1 MPRVEIGLTVRVYG
15 ALSGGALPAGPAL
28 AARPIARDG
37 WGRLVLAGSHLKGR
51 VRHACE
57 QLARALGQPV
67 CRPPRA
73 ATMCPHAPEVA
84 APPCVVC
91 ALFGSPS
98 WRSPLCW
105 SDLPCIS
112 EGVDGPLPAPAGGVR
127 PERGAG
133 MAGWPTVLRAG
144 GALNRRRGTAEPER
158 RFLLE
163 TTPPEYAGAL
173 CFAKDPAIVGQV
185 PDATAVQFLLAGCRL
200 VVSVGAGETRGLG
213 WSEVVASARLDG
225 APVAFQPA
233 LLDRLRP
240 RRGEEGAGQ
249 GGGT

>member
-15 ALSGGALPAGPAL
+15 ALCVGALPAGPAL
-28 AARPIARDG
+28 AAHPIARDG

-57 QLARALGQPV
+57 QLVRALGQPV

-84 APPCVVC
+84 TPPCVVC
-91 ALFGSPS
+91 ALFGSPA
-98 WRSPLCW
+98 WRSPLRW

-112 EGVDGPLPAPAGGVR
+112 DGFDEPLPAPAGGVR
-127 PERGAG
+127 PERGASAG
-133 MAGWPTVLRAG
+133 GWPTVLRAG
-144 GALNRRRGTAEPER
+144 GALNRRRGTAER
-158 RFLLE
+158 WFWLE
-163 TTPPEYAGAL
+163 TTPPEYAGGL
-173 CFAKDPAIVGQV
+173 CFARDPAIVGQV
-185 PDATAVQFLLAGCRL
+185 PDETAVQLLLAGCRL
-200 VVSVGAGETRGLG
+200 VASVGAGETRGLG

-225 APVAFQPA
+225 VPVAFAPA

-240 RRGEEGAGQ
+240 GRGEEPAGQ